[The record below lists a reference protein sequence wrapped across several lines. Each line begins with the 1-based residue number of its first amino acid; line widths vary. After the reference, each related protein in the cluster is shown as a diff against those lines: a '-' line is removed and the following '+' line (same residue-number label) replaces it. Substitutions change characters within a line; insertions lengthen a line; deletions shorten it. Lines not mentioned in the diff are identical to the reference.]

1 MLSMWRISWRN
12 MIQHKKRFAI
22 SVLGIMVGIA
32 FVTSMLI
39 ADRTTNDVFHY
50 YEQMYVADADYWVL
64 SDDHTYDEEQISS
77 ILKHPDVTGSLLAL
91 DKQTFFEVEGDHSLN
106 QRAVRITGVQD
117 QTSSLLK
124 LPVIEGRL
132 DNQGLVIPD
141 VVAKLLNKKV
151 GDTIRFSGLGEAKVS
166 AIVEY
171 TQLLSSPSD
180 WKSAESSSF
189 RVMAPLDLLRE
200 WTGLDH
206 QLSYM
211 RFQTNDGGEQLFQ
224 SLQKEFKDADVFVQ
238 PVVADDRQSN
248 DIGGLYT
255 FFYLIA
261 GLSMFMSGFI
271 VFNMIYTSVMER
283 KKEFAIMKSFGY
295 TQGSVSK
302 LMLIEVLILSC
313 IGTAIGVPIGVW
325 LGDVFMQTL
334 LGVFAFDMVYSLDWQ
349 VPVVIAVIV
358 GIVFPVLFS
367 LFPIYHAG
375 KTSVLL
381 TLKSTTQTSA
391 PKKRSV
397 IRAVIG
403 IGLLSF
409 VWVDHPAAYL
419 AILASMVLLFPFFLL
434 FLNRLLAPL
443 LKLVFG
449 YPGHLSAQ
457 HVTQQLNR
465 NANTAAILAVGIA
478 VILLLSAVIES
489 APDGYER
496 EIRQTYGGD
505 LRVTSEAPWT
515 KADQEKLSSY
525 EAVERVEPM
534 MEAAPLTW
542 ETADGEKRQFSLIGV
557 EEKGPSFIE
566 GDNKGDLYQRLSET
580 PSIVLGERAFDEWGG
595 RIGESVYLNAPSGRQ
610 QLQVIDVVKTSHHSG
625 YVAFVD
631 QTFLQEDLG
640 WAQPLD
646 ILLTL
651 KDKGAGESLRDQLWE
666 DFGQRLSKVK
676 TVEDEIKSTTS
687 AFTGMNELISMMLIF
702 IMGLASIGTANTLLM
717 NTLERT
723 SEIGTMRALGLT
735 KQQVRKMIVGEGV
748 LIGLTG
754 VIGGILFGVIL
765 LYISSQS
772 DWLGGFV
779 SFQLQ
784 FVHLMLAVIAGIALS
799 LAASWISSATASKI
813 EMISSLK
820 EG

>member
-12 MIQHKKRFAI
+12 MLQHKKRFAI

-91 DKQTFFEVEGDHSLN
+91 DKQTFFDVEGDHSLN

-151 GDTIRFSGLGEAKVS
+151 GDTIRFSDLGEAKVS

-180 WKSAESSSF
+180 WKGAESSSF
-189 RVMAPLDLLRE
+189 RVMAPLDLLRD

-271 VFNMIYTSVMER
+271 VFNIIYTSVMER

-302 LMLIEVLILSC
+302 LMLIEVLILAC
-313 IGTAIGVPIGVW
+313 IGTVIGVPIGVW

-349 VPVVIAVIV
+349 VPVVISVII

-391 PKKRSV
+391 PKKQSV
-397 IRAVIG
+397 IRAAIG

-489 APDGYER
+489 APDGYEK

-566 GDNKGDLYQRLSET
+566 DDNKGDLYQHLAEK

-640 WAQPLD
+640 WTQPLD

-676 TVEDEIKSTTS
+676 TVEDEIESTTS
-687 AFTGMNELISMMLIF
+687 ALTGMNELISMMLIF
-702 IMGLASIGTANTLLM
+702 IIGLASIGTANTLLM

-748 LIGLTG
+748 LIGLSG

-765 LYISSQS
+765 LYVSSQS

-779 SFQLQ
+779 SFQLPPE
-784 FVHLMLAVIAGIALS
+784 HLLLAVIAGIALS

>member
-91 DKQTFFEVEGDHSLN
+91 DKQTFFDVEGDHSLN

-151 GDTIRFSGLGEAKVS
+151 GDTIRFSDLGEAKVS

-180 WKSAESSSF
+180 WEGAESSSF

>member
-12 MIQHKKRFAI
+12 MLQHKKRFAI

-91 DKQTFFEVEGDHSLN
+91 DKQTFFDVEGDHSLN

-151 GDTIRFSGLGEAKVS
+151 GDTIRFSDLGEAKVS

-189 RVMAPLDLLRE
+189 RVMAPLDLLRD

-302 LMLIEVLILSC
+302 LMLIEVLILAC
-313 IGTAIGVPIGVW
+313 IGTVIGVPIGVW

-349 VPVVIAVIV
+349 VPVVIAVII

-391 PKKRSV
+391 PKKQSV
-397 IRAVIG
+397 IRAAIG

-443 LKLVFG
+443 LKFVFG
-449 YPGHLSAQ
+449 YPGHLSSQ

-478 VILLLSAVIES
+478 VILLLSAVIEL
-489 APDGYER
+489 APDGYEK

-525 EAVERVEPM
+525 EAVERVEAM

-566 GDNKGDLYQRLSET
+566 DDNKGDLYQHLAEK

-625 YVAFVD
+625 YVAFID

-640 WAQPLD
+640 WTQPLD

-651 KDKGAGESLRDQLWE
+651 KDKSAGESLRDQLWE

-676 TVEDEIKSTTS
+676 TVEDEIESTTS
-687 AFTGMNELISMMLIF
+687 ALTGMNELISMMLIF

-748 LIGLTG
+748 LIGLSG

-765 LYISSQS
+765 LYVSSQS

-779 SFQLQ
+779 SFQLPPE
-784 FVHLMLAVIAGIALS
+784 HLLLAVIAGIALS

>member
-12 MIQHKKRFAI
+12 MLQHKKRFAI

-151 GDTIRFSGLGEAKVS
+151 GDTIRFSDLGEAKVS

-180 WKSAESSSF
+180 WKGAESSSF
-189 RVMAPLDLLRE
+189 RVMAPLDLLRD

-302 LMLIEVLILSC
+302 LMLIEVLILAC
-313 IGTAIGVPIGVW
+313 IGTVIGVPIGVW

-349 VPVVIAVIV
+349 VPVVISVII

-391 PKKRSV
+391 PKKQSV
-397 IRAVIG
+397 IRAAIG

-478 VILLLSAVIES
+478 VILLLSAVIEL
-489 APDGYER
+489 APDGYEK

-566 GDNKGDLYQRLSET
+566 DDNKGDLYQHLAEK

-595 RIGESVYLNAPSGRQ
+595 HIGESLYLNAPSGRQ

-625 YVAFVD
+625 YVAFID

-640 WAQPLD
+640 WTQPLD

-651 KDKGAGESLRDQLWE
+651 KDKSAGESLRDQLWE

-676 TVEDEIKSTTS
+676 TVEDEIESTTS
-687 AFTGMNELISMMLIF
+687 ALTGMNELISMMLIF

-748 LIGLTG
+748 LIGLSG

-765 LYISSQS
+765 LYVSSQS

-779 SFQLQ
+779 SFQLPPE
-784 FVHLMLAVIAGIALS
+784 HLLLAVIAGIALS

>member
-12 MIQHKKRFAI
+12 MLQHKKRFAI

-91 DKQTFFEVEGDHSLN
+91 DKQTFFDVEGDHSLN

-151 GDTIRFSGLGEAKVS
+151 GDTIRFSDLGEAKVS

-180 WKSAESSSF
+180 WKGAESSSF
-189 RVMAPLDLLRE
+189 RVMAPLDLLRD

-271 VFNMIYTSVMER
+271 VFNIIYTSVMER

-302 LMLIEVLILSC
+302 LMLIEVLILAC
-313 IGTAIGVPIGVW
+313 IGTVIGVPIGVW

-349 VPVVIAVIV
+349 VPVVISVII

-391 PKKRSV
+391 PKKQSV
-397 IRAVIG
+397 IRAAIG

-489 APDGYER
+489 APDGYEK

-566 GDNKGDLYQRLSET
+566 DDNKGDLYQHLAEK

-595 RIGESVYLNAPSGRQ
+595 RIGESVCLNAPSGRQ

-640 WAQPLD
+640 WTQPLD

-676 TVEDEIKSTTS
+676 TVEDEIESTTS
-687 AFTGMNELISMMLIF
+687 ALTGMNELISMMLIF
-702 IMGLASIGTANTLLM
+702 IIGLASIGTANTLLM

-748 LIGLTG
+748 LIGLSG

-765 LYISSQS
+765 LYVSSQS

-779 SFQLQ
+779 SFQLPPE
-784 FVHLMLAVIAGIALS
+784 HLLLAVIAGIALS

>member
-91 DKQTFFEVEGDHSLN
+91 DKQTFFDVEGDHSLN

-151 GDTIRFSGLGEAKVS
+151 GDTIRFSDLGEAKVS

-302 LMLIEVLILSC
+302 LMLIEVLILAC

-334 LGVFAFDMVYSLDWQ
+334 LGVFAFDMVYSLNWQ
-349 VPVVIAVIV
+349 VPVVIAVII

-381 TLKSTTQTSA
+381 TLKSTTQTST
-391 PKKRSV
+391 PKKQSV

-409 VWVDHPAAYL
+409 IWVDHPAAYL

-443 LKLVFG
+443 LKFVFG
-449 YPGHLSAQ
+449 YPGHLSSQ

-489 APDGYER
+489 APDGYEK

-525 EAVERVEPM
+525 KSVERVEPM

-542 ETADGEKRQFSLIGV
+542 ETVDGAKRQFSIIGV
-557 EEKGPSFIE
+557 DEKGPSFIE

-640 WAQPLD
+640 WTQPLD

-676 TVEDEIKSTTS
+676 TVEDEIESTTS
-687 AFTGMNELISMMLIF
+687 ALTGMNELISMMLIF
-702 IMGLASIGTANTLLM
+702 IIGLASIGTANTLLM

-748 LIGLTG
+748 LIGLSG

-765 LYISSQS
+765 LYVSSQF
-772 DWLGGFV
+772 DWLSGFV
-779 SFQLQ
+779 SFQLP
-784 FVHLMLAVIAGIALS
+784 FVHVLLAVIAGIALS